1 MTISRFIHVGSNVT
15 ISFSYTAEYYFTIYL
30 CYHIFSIHSFVEGHL
45 GCFCV
50 LVIVNSAAV
59 NFGHMHL
66 FELWF
71 YPDRCPGEGLLHRMA
86 TLVLVF

>member
-1 MTISRFIHVGSNVT
+1 M
-15 ISFSYTAEYYFTIYL
+15 
-30 CYHIFSIHSFVEGHL
+30 YHIFSIHSFVDGHL

-59 NFGHMHL
+59 NFGYMYL

-71 YPDRCPGEGLLHRMA
+71 SPDMYPGEGLLDHMA